1 MSRFVVLY
9 NFNKYY
15 NRIIRN
21 IGGFENYL
29 ALITPG
35 ENTPAPFRGFLRE
48 NVNFFYEN
56 GVYAQHVININ
67 KNEPQFAKVEHPDY
81 LVAEES
87 WTEGE
92 GEQATTVVKITRWY
106 ILSVERIRGDQFK
119 LSLRRDL
126 LADYYSEVLN
136 APVFIQRGT
145 PQFGSDPA
153 IFNKEGFTF
162 NQIKKHEC
170 LLNNKLD
177 GKGQGWIVGYLA
189 REENPTDI
197 GPCKAYQQVSLNV
210 PTYSSLP
217 EKLRALLTAGEGWL
231 DNGEFELDFPVE
243 WNEQSYTQQGYV
255 INTRKYA
262 GITVYCDSNGFRG
275 TSTTLPPYGW
285 DGFTPANDSNSHFYF
300 RPDWSQRLVTDFIR
314 DNLRGSD
321 QDEALEH
328 LGSDYR
334 TWIDVTHPD
343 GFNLLTTGNTYES
356 YNGTY
361 YIKDGKYH
369 KITIRATPAEYYV
382 RRKLTQAQINDWSDI
397 VTRDIYYLM
406 AAMLGSAGN
415 NREVVVNPEQQ
426 LNQDTFRITK
436 IFYMYEYIDEVV
448 DHADFEFT
456 IPATRNKLFDA
467 PYDMFAIPMGEIAV
481 KNASGRS
488 DFTHLTNVALP
499 AARAIATKATSVK
512 CYDIQILPYCPFPD
526 VIDSNGDIDLSGDA
540 YEDVDYSVITS
551 DASGT
556 DVDIGVIL
564 YCKFSKGTIR
574 QTLTQAQLGDYYN
587 VVTGQ
592 EDILTKKVL
601 SETTFVRFVSPN
613 FSAVYE
619 VNPQKNNGILEIETD
634 YFYKPYSPY
643 IHVSPILNDA
653 YYGADY
659 NDPIGLIC
667 SGDFSIATAASKW
680 EEYQIQNVNFEN
692 IFNRQIKNLDI
703 SNMIA
708 MQEAKITGKLG
719 IATTILGGGAG
730 GAAGGAMAGGGWG
743 AAIGAV
749 VGSAGGGIASY
760 IGYKYDID
768 FLKRRQTEARSY
780 AEDMYTYQLGNIQ
793 ALPYSLTRV
802 SAFTANFK
810 VFPFI
815 EIYSCTEEEKQALR
829 DKIKYNGMTIMRI
842 GKISDFINSEISRY
856 VQGHLIR
863 LVGIDEDSEVVAE
876 IANEIKEGAYFY
888 GSDTIES

>member
-21 IGGFENYL
+21 LGGFENYL

-56 GVYAQHVININ
+56 GVYAEHVINID
-67 KNEPQFAKVEHPDY
+67 KNEPQFEKVEHPDY

-92 GEQATTVVKITRWY
+92 GEQATTVVKVTRWY
-106 ILSVERIRGDQFK
+106 VLSTMRVRGNQFK

-126 LADYYSEVLN
+126 LADYYSEVLD

-145 PQFGSDPA
+145 PQDERDPA

-177 GKGQGWIVGYLA
+177 GKGKGWIVGYLA
-189 REENPTDI
+189 REENPSNI
-197 GPCKAYQQVSLNV
+197 GPCTAYQQISLNV
-210 PTYSSLP
+210 PNYADLP
-217 EKLRALLTAGEGWL
+217 GNLRNLLTYRSAYFYDSDFTLQFPIMRQYAPSTVEATDKTANYEAIEIYGNISYSGL
-231 DNGEFELDFPVE
+231 VFRDNFG
-243 WNEQSYTQQGYV
+243 
-255 INTRKYA
+255 
-262 GITVYCDSNGFRG
+262 
-275 TSTTLPPYGW
+275 
-285 DGFTPANDSNSHFYF
+285 GFTPQKRQCFVKFKKISRIAQWTSRQVIDYIDNILST
-300 RPDWSQRLVTDFIR
+300 SQGEEDI
-314 DNLRGSD
+314 
-321 QDEALEH
+321 EH
-328 LGSDYR
+328 LSSDFK
-334 TWIDVTHPD
+334 TWCENNLPSGINHVTT
-343 GFNLLTTGNTYES
+343 NAYSN

-361 YIKDGKYH
+361 YLKDGVYH
-369 KITIRATPAEYYV
+369 KITIKWTGEEYYLT
-382 RRKLTQAQINDWSDI
+382 RDLTQAQITDWSDI
-397 VTRDIYYLM
+397 VTRDLYYLFNSFLNTN
-406 AAMLGSAGN
+406 AGVIHNPDQELNAKSAI
-415 NREVVVNPEQQ
+415 
-426 LNQDTFRITK
+426 LTK
-436 IFYMYEYIDEVV
+436 IFTKVEFIDEIV
-448 DHADFEFT
+448 DSGTFDFT
-456 IPATRNKLFDA
+456 IHKDRNKLFDA
-467 PYDMFAIPMGEIAV
+467 PYDMFVIPMGEMPV
-481 KNASGRS
+481 RNATGHSN
-488 DFTHLTNVALP
+488 FNHLTNIGLP
-499 AARAIATKATSVK
+499 AARAIATTATSLK

-526 VIDSNGDIDLSGDA
+526 VIDSNGEIDLTGA
-540 YEDVDYSVITS
+540 TENEDYTIISKTLGGVTS
-551 DASGT
+551 D
-556 DVDIGVIL
+556 IGIIL

-613 FSAVYE
+613 FSAIYE

-719 IATTILGGGAG
+719 IATTTLGGGAG

-743 AAIGAV
+743 AAIGGV
-749 VGSAGGGIASY
+749 VGSVGGGIASY

-842 GKISDFINSEISRY
+842 GKISDFINSDISRY
-856 VQGHLIR
+856 VQGQLIR

-876 IANEIKEGAYFY
+876 IANELKEGAYFY